1 MTKPPR
7 VLADKIAK
15 VMRFTF
21 VGNVTRVPVKGSL
34 PLTTVFGQQFY
45 ITAGN
50 LGSFT
55 SSDAWVP
62 AWVIP
67 VDEKKAN
74 LEYSVV
80 QVPYEFKWTSFMKT
94 ETVQTKLS
102 IFCLTPKKQFIDA
115 KNVELFRP
123 AMKEQLKAVP
133 KEKPK
138 ASAKAKAR
146 SKRTEEDSAELKA
159 VRHLLK

>member
-1 MTKPPR
+1 
-7 VLADKIAK
+7 
-15 VMRFTF
+15 MRFTF

-80 QVPYEFKWTSFMKT
+80 QVPYEFSWTSFMKT

-123 AMKEQLKAVP
+123 AASLLFARVRCVCECEGLILQWEDVPAVVGRRRRP
-133 KEKPK
+133 RCRRPG
-138 ASAKAKAR
+138 ALALSLR
-146 SKRTEEDSAELKA
+146 DR
-159 VRHLLK
+159 VV